1 MSWKIL
7 AILFCMVVVASAQH
21 HYSYSHGHE
30 HEEHKYDDHKHEEEH
45 DHGPAHYEFHYS
57 VKDPKTKDIK
67 SQKESRKDHKVEGYY
82 ELIDSDG
89 HHRIVHYKA
98 DKKTGFEA
106 KVERKP
112 TNIKVPIPKISYEH
126 HDDHHYDHHDD
137 HHEDNHHHY
146 YSHH

>member
-1 MSWKIL
+1 MSWKVL
-7 AILFCMVVVASAQH
+7 ALLICIVVVASAQH
-21 HYSYSHGHE
+21 HYSYSHGHG
-30 HEEHKYDDHKHEEEH
+30 HDDHHEDEH

-106 KVERKP
+106 TVERKP
-112 TNIKVPIPKISYEH
+112 TKIKVPIPKITYEH
-126 HDDHHYDHHDD
+126 HEDHHD
-137 HHEDNHHHY
+137 HHENHNDHHHY
-146 YSHH
+146 YSH